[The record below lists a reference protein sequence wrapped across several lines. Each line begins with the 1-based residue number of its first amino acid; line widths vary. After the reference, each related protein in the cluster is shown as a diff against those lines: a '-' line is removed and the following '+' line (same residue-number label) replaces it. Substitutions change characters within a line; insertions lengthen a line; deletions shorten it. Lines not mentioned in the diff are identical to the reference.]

1 MHRAS
6 AASWYGIPC
15 PEADRQCEAWYFR
28 KDIVE
33 KYNMDFVAENGVD
46 TNENL
51 VSLQDLEKYLA
62 IIKENEPD
70 MVPYYVSA
78 GTGVHMEW
86 ITDVIRDDPYRYEE
100 LQRRHEP
107 AGRGPGDGY
116 RA

>member
-1 MHRAS
+1 
-6 AASWYGIPC
+6 
-15 PEADRQCEAWYFR
+15 
-28 KDIVE
+28 
-33 KYNMDFVAENGVD
+33 MDFVAENGVD

-86 ITDVIRDDPYRYEE
+86 ITDVIREDPYRYEE
-100 LQRRHEP
+100 LNGAMNLLVVDLETDTVLNHYETEWDKDR
-107 AGRGPGDGY
+107 
-116 RA
+116 